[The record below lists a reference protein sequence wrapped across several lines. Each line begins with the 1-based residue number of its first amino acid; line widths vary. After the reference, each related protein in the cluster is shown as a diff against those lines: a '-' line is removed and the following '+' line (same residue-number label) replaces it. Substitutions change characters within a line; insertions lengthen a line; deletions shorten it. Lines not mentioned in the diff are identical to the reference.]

1 MKLALALLLLAA
13 PLTAQTPTEQKI
25 VYNVV
30 VTLVKAGAPQP
41 APSPAPAPT
50 PAPAPAPNPAPV
62 PTPVPVPPIMPPA
75 PAPAPIDTPSPVACV
90 NNYPAAAKSMND
102 VATTL
107 VKAQNLY
114 TTALGQRKLDA
125 ATYSTGT
132 NTLAV
137 VRLDNTD
144 VRDIIRIG
152 GPADLVAKNINFVS
166 AEVGTF
172 PSLLGKGTTLYSSLA
187 TLVKSAQTNLG
198 IASRLVVSSTCPQA
212 VP

>member
-1 MKLALALLLLAA
+1 
-13 PLTAQTPTEQKI
+13 
-25 VYNVV
+25 
-30 VTLVKAGAPQP
+30 
-41 APSPAPAPT
+41 
-50 PAPAPAPNPAPV
+50 
-62 PTPVPVPPIMPPA
+62 
-75 PAPAPIDTPSPVACV
+75 
-90 NNYPAAAKSMND
+90 MND

-114 TTALGQRKLDA
+114 TTALAQRKLDA

-132 NTLAV
+132 NTLSV

-152 GPADLVAKNINFVS
+152 GPADVVAKNINFVS
-166 AEVGTF
+166 AEVQTF
-172 PSLLGKGTTLYSSLA
+172 PSLLGKGTTLSSSIA

-198 IASRLVVSSTCPQA
+198 IASKLVVSTTCPQA